1 MPTVSFDVPPEV
13 LSALRKAP
21 DEFVHEMRL
30 AAAMHWYQ
38 RGEISQ
44 EKAAIIADL
53 DRADFLVALA
63 RAEVDVF
70 QVDIDDLQREL
81 NRPLSE

>member
-53 DRADFLVALA
+53 DRAEFLVALA